1 MAGLGWFC
9 VLQSQ
14 CRVGCKWL
22 FASNSWPADASITP
36 SPQRLLA
43 DLLSWPSPC
52 APYEHSA
59 TYSQSKFRFF
69 ASTGSSPAAPAVNA
83 QAPKLGWLASG
94 FLRLTGPR
102 ISTPALTP
110 TASTGTGTVG
120 QTLAAPSDSQ
130 QRLWRPATDCL
141 SCPWICWFGVR
152 GRGTPRL
159 DPASQHGVLRL
170 PTYTHGHIRNQS
182 QIKPRARDEPTNACT
197 TGGAGFA
204 VPSNRY
210 RVRTL
215 YDEQTGRM
223 KPRERITHAAICLIA
238 VPPLSQTAEAGPPNA
253 RAMSSQPGKF
263 TGGSVSVVALP
274 VRGTIEATC
283 SLASCLHV
291 DIRAASRVR
300 HAAKT
305 LSRRRVD
312 HARQG
317 HHPTPHLFVSSPLG
331 AHWTRPWL
339 DGDGNDCTILCYVF
353 TCWVHRDG
361 SDRGELQGSAR
372 PPAAVFS
379 PSWKLETWTK
389 LALSALAAQ
398 PAPTSGPHN
407 LHHREPLTALGAPRS
422 DISLAKSASFT
433 SPETGAHAAS
443 LPPVP
448 IPHPPPSLSPHHP
461 PKTPDFLSP
470 HVKSEAPVDA
480 RQSPGPPRWGE
491 GWTGL
496 APLPPPLLP
505 RGRDYLGRQICHVEL
520 ASPAMALLP
529 TSHHRR
535 SQAWLPPSS
544 SALLSNWWWW

>member
-1 MAGLGWFC
+1 MVAPSASDSWPGGTSDDDDDHDDDGTKSDGDPLTLRQVLGSLLPWSRITGQGASHLCVLRTDLHCRRPTGRPAHSIGQSVSLLSDCQTDLSVKVSHQSARGGGDVASSSRLHDEPWLLHCHKGQGPLGPRSQTGSERFGALGSCSAILASMAGLGWFC

-238 VPPLSQTAEAGPPNA
+238 VPPLSQTAEAGPV
-253 RAMSSQPGKF
+253 SQ
-263 TGGSVSVVALP
+263 
-274 VRGTIEATC
+274 
-283 SLASCLHV
+283 
-291 DIRAASRVR
+291 
-300 HAAKT
+300 
-305 LSRRRVD
+305 
-312 HARQG
+312 
-317 HHPTPHLFVSSPLG
+317 
-331 AHWTRPWL
+331 
-339 DGDGNDCTILCYVF
+339 
-353 TCWVHRDG
+353 
-361 SDRGELQGSAR
+361 R
-372 PPAAVFS
+372 PPA
-379 PSWKLETWTK
+379 
-389 LALSALAAQ
+389 
-398 PAPTSGPHN
+398 PTCWRRSRGVSTASHPN
-407 LHHREPLTALGAPRS
+407 IHRHLPGRPCQA
-422 DISLAKSASFT
+422 FT
-433 SPETGAHAAS
+433 N
-443 LPPVP
+443 LPPT
-448 IPHPPPSLSPHHP
+448 PSNAYGDVL
-461 PKTPDFLSP
+461 
-470 HVKSEAPVDA
+470 V
-480 RQSPGPPRWGE
+480 
-491 GWTGL
+491 
-496 APLPPPLLP
+496 
-505 RGRDYLGRQICHVEL
+505 
-520 ASPAMALLP
+520 
-529 TSHHRR
+529 
-535 SQAWLPPSS
+535 
-544 SALLSNWWWW
+544 